1 MKREFPA
8 FMIDRSRRAPNTR
21 VGDDYVVC
29 VDDSV
34 GFVAKIYKLNR
45 TQFAQHNSNV
55 NAMGEDA
62 AECRYCTSN
71 LGDVVLVLEVV
82 KLLHPPL
89 TEKAKL
95 KSLMKKALKA
105 YMFGEVAATQGDGS
119 AIDKQIGVVEEMERL
134 SRSQYDSLVLNN
146 GVEAAD
152 EIISQLHA
160 AWESLGLLKKIMNA
174 NYGRS

>member
-1 MKREFPA
+1 MKREYPA
-8 FMIDRSRRAPNTR
+8 FIIDRSRRAANTR
-21 VGDDYVVC
+21 TDEDYVIC
-29 VDDSV
+29 PDSSV
-34 GFVAKIYKLNR
+34 GFISRVYKLNR
-45 TQFAQHNSNV
+45 TQFALHNSIV
-55 NAMGEDA
+55 ATMPDDE
-62 AECRYCTSN
+62 AECRYVIFKI
-71 LGDVVLVLEVV
+71 GDVAIVLEVV
-82 KLLHPPL
+82 KFLYPPL
-89 TEKAKL
+89 IDKPRL